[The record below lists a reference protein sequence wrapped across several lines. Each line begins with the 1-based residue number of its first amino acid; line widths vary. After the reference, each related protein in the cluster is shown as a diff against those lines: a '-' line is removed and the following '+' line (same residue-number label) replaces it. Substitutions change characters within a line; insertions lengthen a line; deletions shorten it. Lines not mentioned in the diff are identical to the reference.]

1 MLNHRSPITTMSGEL
16 LTFSRFF
23 DSFAYLLQNNEL
35 YTCTCEMQ
43 IIKLTKALVKQIGIK
58 HFVRPRLNLL
68 QRVQKELNKY
78 WCLVRLPCFW
88 FLFSPNGKDILQD
101 FFGKIKVKNFMKLF
115 SLKLSNNKIFHKSPC
130 FRTPL
135 KTFKSSKG

>member
-1 MLNHRSPITTMSGEL
+1 
-16 LTFSRFF
+16 
-23 DSFAYLLQNNEL
+23 
-35 YTCTCEMQ
+35 MQ

-58 HFVRPRLNLL
+58 HFVQPRLNLL

-78 WCLVRLPCFW
+78 WCLVRSPCFW
-88 FLFSPNGKDILQD
+88 FLFSLNGKDILQD
-101 FFGKIKVKNFMKLF
+101 FFGKIEVKNFMKLF

-135 KTFKSSKG
+135 KTFKSSKS